1 MKKPRLAFGAAIVLA
16 AHFSS
21 AHANEFKTAVVG
33 QPIADRTLT
42 IGKLSMQLPSGEWIL
57 AAKAQ
62 GLGGNQPNMAPPPQH
77 GLAAVQV
84 LDKTISAVVVFGA
97 PAWSYNVS
105 SWSDEPCKNV
115 TSAIVKSTLNQTFA
129 MPECFVID
137 RQTAGSFEASAPIN
151 RDVVRWADNNGLVIP
166 NSMLRV
172 FHTKFRGGD
181 YFRFNAYFPGGT
193 SSAPALEAW
202 GREAAASLSAMVN
215 RSTAQGKLPE
225 LPAFA
230 IAPANV
236 QATTAGAQPIAG
248 STNPAPA
255 SSSAEAR
262 LRQLKS
268 LLDSKLITPEE
279 YEAKR
284 KKIVDEI

>member
-1 MKKPRLAFGAAIVLA
+1 MALA
-16 AHFSS
+16 AHLSA
-21 AHANEFKTAVVG
+21 AHAVDFKSAVVG

-42 IGKLSMQLPSGEWIL
+42 AGKLSVQLPGGDWIL

-62 GLGGNQPNMAPPPQH
+62 GMGGNQPNLAPPPQH
-77 GLAAVQV
+77 TFAALQV
-84 LDKTISAVVVFGA
+84 HDKAISAIVVFSA

-115 TSAIVKSTLNQTFA
+115 NSYIVKSTLNQTFA

-137 RQTAGSFEASAPIN
+137 RQTARSFETSASIN
-151 RDVVRWADNNGLVIP
+151 RDLLRWASSNGYVLP

-181 YFRFNAYFPGGT
+181 YFRFNAYLAGDP
-193 SSAPALEAW
+193 SSAPAVETW
-202 GREAAASLSAMVN
+202 GRETAASLSAMVT
-215 RSTAQGKLPE
+215 RSSSRGTLPE
-225 LPAFA
+225 LPAFVA
-230 IAPANV
+230 
-236 QATTAGAQPIAG
+236 
-248 STNPAPA
+248 APA
-255 SSSAEAR
+255 SATPVATSAPPVAGSAANTAPTSAEAR

-279 YEAKR
+279 YEGKR
-284 KKIVDEI
+284 KKIVEEL